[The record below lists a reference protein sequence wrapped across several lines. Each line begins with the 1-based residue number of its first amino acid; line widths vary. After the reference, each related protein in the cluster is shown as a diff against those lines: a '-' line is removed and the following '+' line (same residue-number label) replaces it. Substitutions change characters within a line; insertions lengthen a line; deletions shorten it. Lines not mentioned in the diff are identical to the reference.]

1 MAGFNIVAGSVF
13 QALGHGVLS
22 LAISLVRQL
31 VVLLPAAYILSRLFP
46 LEAVWLS
53 FPIMELLRFI
63 LAVFFVSRTYTSK
76 LAVLRPQA
84 A

>member
-1 MAGFNIVAGSVF
+1 MLFRSKLAIGQAVF
-13 QALGHGVLS
+13 LLASAWLLS
-22 LAISLVRQL
+22 LTGQTAL
-31 VVLLPAAYILSRLFP
+31 
-46 LEAVWLS
+46 VWLS

>member
-1 MAGFNIVAGSVF
+1 MSAW
-13 QALGHGVLS
+13 LLS
-22 LAISLVRQL
+22 LTGQTAL
-31 VVLLPAAYILSRLFP
+31 
-46 LEAVWLS
+46 VWLS